1 MFANVEESQI
11 AKLLDEKDSV
21 STKRT
26 INRSVSLFRT
36 FLIEK
41 RGSGE
46 FEGLSEQELNEN
58 IKTFSIIK

>member
-11 AKLLDEKDSV
+11 DKLLDGKDSV

-26 INRSVSLFRT
+26 IKRSVNLFST
-36 FLIEK
+36 FLIEN

-46 FEGLSEQELNEN
+46 FEGLSKQELNEN
-58 IKTFSIIK
+58 IRHSVG